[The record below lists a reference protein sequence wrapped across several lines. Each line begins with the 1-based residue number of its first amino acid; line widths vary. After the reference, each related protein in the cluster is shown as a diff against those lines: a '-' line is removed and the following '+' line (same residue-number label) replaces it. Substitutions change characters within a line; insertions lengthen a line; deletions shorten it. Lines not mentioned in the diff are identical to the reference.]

1 MSKVLVTGI
10 NIISSLGL
18 SMDENWNNLLNGV
31 SGIKKISLFDAS
43 NLDSQIAG
51 QVPDSFDDYSSQFIK
66 KRSAKQMTRTTRM
79 CLTAAKAAVEGFSI
93 PVCDIDP
100 ERCAVILGVVNTGNS
115 SVEKEESE
123 KNTILKGMNNAVSA
137 WISLEYGFEGPNY
150 TIATACASSAYAI
163 AQGYD
168 LIKSGQ
174 ADLVIVGGADSTINP
189 EEIAGFN
196 ALYALSTENDNPE
209 KASKPFSAN
218 RDGFVIGEG
227 AGILILESEA
237 SVKKHNAKVLAE
249 LAGYALTSEAFNIM
263 SPKTDGEGMAKTMQ
277 KALKH
282 SGVSADEISYINAH
296 GTSTTLND
304 VYESKAIEKVFG
316 EQAKK
321 VAISSSKSMLGH
333 TIGAAGAIEAAI
345 TIRSIQEGM
354 VHPTINLDQ
363 PDPELQLDYVP
374 NKKRALAINAA
385 LSNSFAFGGHN
396 STLVFKKY

>member
-1 MSKVLVTGI
+1 MNKVLVTGI

-18 SMDENWNNLLNGV
+18 NINENWNNLINGV
-31 SGIKKISLFDAS
+31 SGIKPITLF
-43 NLDSQIAG
+43 NPEGLDTKIAG
-51 QVPDSFDDYSSQFIK
+51 QAPDTFDKYAAQFIK
-66 KRSAKQMTRTTRM
+66 KRLAKQMTRVSRM
-79 CLTAAKAAVEGFSI
+79 CLTAAKATIQDFDI
-93 PVCDIDP
+93 PISDFDP

-115 SVEKEESE
+115 SVEQGTNS
-123 KNTILKGMNNAVSA
+123 KNTIIKGMNNALSA
-137 WISLEYGFEGPNY
+137 WVSLEYGFEGPNY

-168 LIKSGQ
+168 LISTGK
-174 ADLVIVGGADSTINP
+174 ADLVVVGGADSTINP

-196 ALYALSTENDNPE
+196 SLFALSTENEYPE

-227 AGILILESEA
+227 AGILILESEKSA
-237 SVKKHNAKVLAE
+237 KKRNAKVLAE

-282 SGVSADEISYINAH
+282 AGIDRNKINYINAH

-304 VYESKAIEKVFG
+304 AYESKAIEQVFG
-316 EQAKK
+316 EHAKNI
-321 VAISSSKSMLGH
+321 AISSSKSMLGH

-345 TIRSIQEGM
+345 TVKSIQEGII
-354 VHPTINLDQ
+354 HPTINLNE
-363 PDPELQLDYVP
+363 PDPELKLDYVP
-374 NKKRALAINAA
+374 NKKRTAKINAA

-396 STLVFKKY
+396 STLVFKRY